1 MALCDSVESSQKY
14 IATLKEKYFALLPP
28 HILEQHAHND
38 FETVVFATFP
48 RDGAE
53 ILSLSQN

>member
-14 IATLKEKYFALLPP
+14 IATLKDKYYSLLPP
-28 HILEQHAHND
+28 HILEQHANND
-38 FETVVFATFP
+38 FRTVVFATYP

-53 ILSLSQN
+53 ILTLS